1 MAKKQSSKQRRTSI
15 QKRKTKKKDLPAAQ
29 PMIQPHA
36 ENKKENE
43 YVQLILDATAAA
55 RSYGSSYM
63 IQARATQALMQI
75 QAPATQGLPMI
86 QAPAET
92 QAPMSINPQ
101 AVIKRVDRHRR

>member
-1 MAKKQSSKQRRTSI
+1 MVQATVSPVSPVSPVPMRI
-15 QKRKTKKKDLPAAQ
+15 QVP
-29 PMIQPHA
+29 
-36 ENKKENE
+36 
-43 YVQLILDATAAA
+43 V
-55 RSYGSSYM
+55 